1 MSEPFE
7 TIRPTSLPSD
17 PFLPLAF
24 RFAVAFGLIV
34 LQLALPVDTVH
45 PAAHENVYLG
55 ILLLLFLESAW
66 EAGHF
71 LRTTGKLF
79 STPSLRWIRANL
91 VLDILLIAVLIAFQG
106 VDQERFATVYIF
118 PVLASA
124 FYLGIT
130 EILAVGATAAGAHI
144 LSVMLF
150 SAGRI
155 PAFGHSGPNLDLEPS
170 QQFFILG
177 FATLQIF
184 LSVLVVVLIRKH
196 LENLRSTLSRSE
208 ATVDQ
213 LSALYHRVFES
224 MFSGLITVD
233 MDGRITSAN
242 PAAENILLRSLTP
255 GTSLDALGLE
265 DLFPLESL
273 PKEQRFEHEFLMGN
287 GTRRILG
294 GNTAPLRDSE
304 GLQTGHLLL
313 FQDLTDLKALEERT
327 RLNERLAVIGELSSE
342 LAHELRNPVASI
354 LGCAQILRQSEQP
367 KAMTERVLTI
377 LGRESER
384 VSVLISDFL
393 DFTRPRPVV
402 LQSCWFPS
410 LIDDVRASWETDGR
424 STGMPLHVEPPPEIW
439 VQGDPM
445 CIHQVFTN
453 LLSNGRKALRETAK
467 PSIQMSFR
475 RSGDRLDV
483 AVEDNGCGMHPDQ
496 LRTIFLPFSSGFRE
510 GTGLGMSLV
519 FQFIQRMGWDIRVE
533 SQEGSGTCVRLSIP
547 LAEEPRLVLD
557 EVASDPSNQ

>member
-1 MSEPFE
+1 MIEPSE
-7 TIRPTSLPSD
+7 TIRPTSMPGD

-24 RFAVAFGLIV
+24 RFAVSFGLIV
-34 LQLALPVDTVH
+34 LQLALPSDGLRGA
-45 PAAHENVYLG
+45 PHENVYIG
-55 ILLLLFLESAW
+55 ILVLLFLESVW
-66 EAGHF
+66 EVGHF
-71 LRTTGKLF
+71 LQQTGKVF
-79 STPSLRWIRANL
+79 STPSLPWIRANL
-91 VLDILLIAVLIAFQG
+91 VLDILLITVLIAFQG

-130 EILAVGATAAGAHI
+130 EIVAVGVTAACAHV

-150 SAGRI
+150 SSGRL
-155 PAFGHSGPNLDLEPS
+155 PAFGHSGPSLGLEPS

-196 LENLRSTLSRSE
+196 LETLRSTLSRSE
-208 ATVDQ
+208 AAVDQ

-255 GTSLDALGLE
+255 GTSVFALGLE
-265 DLFPLESL
+265 DLFPLETL
-273 PKEQRFEHEFLMGN
+273 PKEQRFEHEFVTASGAK
-287 GTRRILG
+287 RILG
-294 GNTAPLRDSE
+294 GNTAPLRDGE
-304 GLQTGHLLL
+304 GFQTGHLLL
-313 FQDLTDLKALEERT
+313 FQDLTEMKALEERT
-327 RLNERLAVIGELSSE
+327 RINERLAVVGELSSE

-354 LGCAQILRQSEQP
+354 LGCAQLLRQGEQP

-377 LGRESER
+377 LRRESER

-393 DFTRPRPVV
+393 DFTRARPVV
-402 LQSCWFPS
+402 VQSCWLPS
-410 LIDDVRASWETDGR
+410 LIDDVKASWETDARSAGR
-424 STGMPLHVEPPPEIW
+424 PLHLEPPPEIW
-439 VQGDPM
+439 IQGDPM

-453 LLSNGRKALRETAK
+453 LLSNARKALREK
-467 PSIQMSFR
+467 PEGWIRVAFR
-475 RSGDRLDV
+475 RPGERLE
-483 AVEDNGCGMHPDQ
+483 VEVSDNGCGMSSDQ
-496 LRTIFLPFSSGFRE
+496 LRTIFLPFSSGFQE

-519 FQFIQRMGWDIRVE
+519 FQFVQRMGWDIRIE
-533 SQEGSGTCVRLSIP
+533 SQEGAGTSVHLSIP
-547 LAEEPRLVLD
+547 LAEEPRLALD
-557 EVASDPSNQ
+557 ETLGEHANL